1 MLRHPRS
8 HGQEL
13 LLAVLFTSRR
23 ARAWVPLHQ
32 PRQAPPHR
40 PGPAPARR
48 SGRPRPSP
56 SSPASCIVCSYVKA
70 LSRCHFARRSY
81 DPTRRRLLRAATA
94 VLRHV
99 PSSPSAASRQRPRLA
114 GRDHA
119 TEPLYAVGV
128 PSAVA
133 YSISAPSTP
142 RPCVDD
148 LDAPAP
154 ATRVTF
160 APPPAAHGR
169 RPCFLSITSRG
180 RHTTN
185 TRSSPC
191 SASTLPAP
199 RPRREPEPRT
209 PSPPCSDAQ
218 QQHQE
223 PKCWP
228 LYSFSSPRVGRPASQ
243 PSPLRLVAHARAPA
257 MGHQQGEAAQLK
269 PAPFHPFSDFQ
280 KFLATFGNPPKIHLS
295 S

>member
-1 MLRHPRS
+1 M
-8 HGQEL
+8 
-13 LLAVLFTSRR
+13 
-23 ARAWVPLHQ
+23 PLHQ
-32 PRQAPPHR
+32 PRQAPLHR
-40 PGPAPARR
+40 PGPAPACR
-48 SGRPRPSP
+48 SRHPRPSP
-56 SSPASCIVCSYVKA
+56 SSPASRIVCSYVKA

-81 DPTRRRLLRAATA
+81 SPTRHRLLRAATA

-209 PSPPCSDAQ
+209 PSPPCSGAQ
-218 QQHQE
+218 QQHLDA
-223 PKCWP
+223 P
-228 LYSFSSPRVGRPASQ
+228 LFLDYDLAASSIGDQQGHAAGLHRPAPPPRCS
-243 PSPLRLVAHARAPA
+243 S
-257 MGHQQGEAAQLK
+257 
-269 PAPFHPFSDFQ
+269 
-280 KFLATFGNPPKIHLS
+280 LAT
-295 S
+295 